1 MQKMEWL
8 KGYIDALR
16 KCKTFPDAVQVFVLV
31 LADKDL
37 TDKQKKIF
45 SELYEAKTEDL
56 PDIFEE
62 EFLKDIK
69 A

>member
-1 MQKMEWL
+1 MKTSAKL
-8 KGYIDALR
+8 KKYIELLK
-16 KCKTFPDAVQVFVLV
+16 KCKNLQSASQVFVYV
-31 LADKDL
+31 IADTHL
-37 TDKQKKIF
+37 NEQEKKIF
-45 SELYEAKTEDL
+45 GELYEAKTEDL